1 MVKRREKV
9 MLENCKMAGENS
21 FVRYIAKNNYR
32 LILIYVKIKP
42 TQSESRTFP
51 PLKKEGFKR

>member
-1 MVKRREKV
+1 